1 MTGNWTRGR
10 GGAYASGMR
19 TAVSSFAVALSIL
32 GCGGAPPPAP
42 VAHAAVAP
50 PPAPVEVTEPVIRR
64 AALDEVL
71 DQGLGAF
78 LGRVSTEPSMD
89 GNHFVGFRL
98 TALRDESLFL
108 GVDLQPG
115 DVILSVNGQSIERPD
130 DAFTAW
136 TGLRVASE
144 LTLAVLR
151 DGERRD
157 LRFPIVD

>member
-1 MTGNWTRGR
+1 
-10 GGAYASGMR
+10 MR
-19 TAVSSFAVALSIL
+19 VRLALVVL
-32 GCGGAPPPAP
+32 VLGGCGSAPPPAP
-42 VAHAAVAP
+42 VAPVAVAP
-50 PPAPVEVTEPVIRR
+50 PPPVEIAEPVIRR

-71 DQGLGAF
+71 DAGLGAF
-78 LGRVSTEPSMD
+78 LGRVSTEPSLD

-98 TALRDESLFL
+98 VALRDASLFE
-108 GVDLQPG
+108 GVDLRPG
-115 DVILSVNGQSIERPD
+115 DVILTVNGQSIERPD

-144 LTLAVLR
+144 ITLAVLR

>member
-1 MTGNWTRGR
+1 MRPL
-10 GGAYASGMR
+10 ASLVLAL
-19 TAVSSFAVALSIL
+19 AVL
-32 GCGGAPPPAP
+32 GCGSAAPAPASTTPVASAPPP
-42 VAHAAVAP
+42 
-50 PPAPVEVTEPVIRR
+50 PVEVHEPVITR

-71 DQGLGAF
+71 DAGLGAF
-78 LGRVSTEPSMD
+78 LGRVTTAPSLE
-89 GNHFVGFRL
+89 GNHFVGFRVVD
-98 TALRDESLFL
+98 LRDAALFE

-144 LTLAVLR
+144 ITVAVLR
-151 DGERRD
+151 DGQRRD